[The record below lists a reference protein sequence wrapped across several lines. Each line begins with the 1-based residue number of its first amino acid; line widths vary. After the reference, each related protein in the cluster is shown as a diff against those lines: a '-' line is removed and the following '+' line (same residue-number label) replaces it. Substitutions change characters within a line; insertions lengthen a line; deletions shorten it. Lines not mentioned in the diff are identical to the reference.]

1 MMTLR
6 ELRKKYNMTQVACAK
21 YLGIPLRTY
30 QNYER
35 DDANPNTIKYQF
47 LMEKLEKYGFID
59 ETHGI
64 LSIEQIKNFCEP
76 ILRQYKVQYCYLFGS
91 YAKRKA
97 TEISDV
103 DLLVCTEV
111 TGIQFYELI
120 EALRENLKKKVDLLN
135 QEQIRDNFDLINEIL
150 KDGIKIYG

>member
-1 MMTLR
+1 MTLR
-6 ELRKKYNMTQVACAK
+6 QLRKKHNMTQVACAK

-47 LMEKLEKYGFID
+47 LMEKLEKYGFIKYA
-59 ETHGI
+59 HWS
-64 LSIEQIKNFCEP
+64 LSIEEIKNVCEP
-76 ILRQYKVQYCYLFGS
+76 IRSKYKVQCCYLFGS

-150 KDGIKIYG
+150 KDVIKIYG

>member
-6 ELRKKYNMTQVACAK
+6 ELRKKHNMTQVACAK

-64 LSIEQIKNFCEP
+64 LSIEQIKNVCEP
-76 ILRQYKVQYCYLFGS
+76 ILSKYKVQYCYLFGS

-120 EALRENLKKKVDLLN
+120 EALREKIKKKLRKFNSELV
-135 QEQIRDNFDLINEIL
+135 
-150 KDGIKIYG
+150 